1 MFYLRVPECLSVWL
15 YGLQIMN
22 TEIEQLQNAHTHT
35 QARIADY
42 RRKLT
47 ELAHRLLK
55 VRKRRWRIAFNGG
68 IWQVMVVQEVCRK
81 SGCSIQVHE
90 EELR

>member
-1 MFYLRVPECLSVWL
+1 
-15 YGLQIMN
+15 MN
-22 TEIEQLQNAHTHT
+22 TEMEQLQNAHTHT

-55 VRKRRWRIAFNGG
+55 VRKEK
-68 IWQVMVVQEVCRK
+68 VMENNFLMLVFVR
-81 SGCSIQVHE
+81 
-90 EELR
+90 

>member
-1 MFYLRVPECLSVWL
+1 
-15 YGLQIMN
+15 MN

-55 VRKRRWRIAFNGG
+55 VRKQMIIERESFYHMFVIVRLWLCKRFVEKAAAPSKCMKKN
-68 IWQVMVVQEVCRK
+68 
-81 SGCSIQVHE
+81 
-90 EELR
+90 